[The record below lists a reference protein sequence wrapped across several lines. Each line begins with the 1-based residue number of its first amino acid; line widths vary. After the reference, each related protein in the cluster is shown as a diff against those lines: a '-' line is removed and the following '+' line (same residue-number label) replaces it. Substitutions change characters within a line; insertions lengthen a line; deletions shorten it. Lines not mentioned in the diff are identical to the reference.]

1 MLPSVNPDPDVTA
14 DISAGLGT
22 ATNLDRQL
30 GPGAL
35 AGVGSTSGLPL
46 AERAYVALRDM
57 IVTLQLAPGSPL
69 EEAIGVQLG
78 IGRTPLREAIKRL
91 AAESLVVIYP
101 RRGTFVADVNLT
113 DHSLI
118 SDVRRQLE
126 GHAAHRAAERAT
138 DEDRQRLQALARI
151 VRAHPGG
158 RDQGMQLD
166 TLIHREVYRCAHNRF
181 LEANLSQ
188 YYNLSLRIWY
198 LFLDR
203 LPEVDHAA
211 EHLPMID
218 AIIAGQPDIALEYAI
233 RHVMHFEQSVNDAL

>member
-1 MLPSVNPDPDVTA
+1 MPASVNADPRA
-14 DISAGLGT
+14 DPGADP
-22 ATNLDRQL
+22 AA
-30 GPGAL
+30 GPGTPL
-35 AGVGSTSGLPL
+35 GVPL
-46 AERAYVALRDM
+46 AERAYLALRDM

-69 EEAIGVQLG
+69 EEALGARLG
-78 IGRTPLREAIKRL
+78 IGRTPLRDAIKRL
-91 AAESLVVIYP
+91 EAESLVMVYP
-101 RRGTFVADVNLT
+101 RRGTFVAEVNLT

-138 DEDRQRLQALARI
+138 DQDRQRLRELAET

-158 RDQGMQLD
+158 REEGMRLD
-166 TLIHREVYRCAHNRF
+166 TLIHREVYRCAHNRY

-198 LFLDR
+198 LVLDR

-218 AIIAGQPDIALEYAI
+218 AIVTGQAEVALGYAVQ
-233 RHVMHFEQSVNDAL
+233 HVSHFEQAVREAL

>member
-1 MLPSVNPDPDVTA
+1 MPASVNADPNTNA
-14 DISAGLGT
+14 D
-22 ATNLDRQL
+22 
-30 GPGAL
+30 L
-35 AGVGSTSGLPL
+35 AQPL
-46 AERAYVALRDM
+46 AERAYTALRDL
-57 IVTLQLAPGSPL
+57 IVTLDLPPGSPL
-69 EEAIGVQLG
+69 EEALGARLG
-78 IGRTPLREAIKRL
+78 IGRTPLRDAIKRL
-91 AAESLVVIYP
+91 ETESLVVVYP
-101 RRGTFVADVNLT
+101 RRGTFVTEVNLT

-138 DEDRQRLQALARI
+138 DEDRQRLRDLAVM

-158 RDQGMQLD
+158 REEGMRLD
-166 TLIHREVYRCAHNRF
+166 SLIHREVYRCAHNRY

-218 AIIAGQPDIALEYAI
+218 AIIAGQSEVALEYAV
-233 RHVMHFEQSVNDAL
+233 RHVSHFERSVREAL

>member
-1 MLPSVNPDPDVTA
+1 MLPSVNPDHDVDLDVAPRTGPA
-14 DISAGLGT
+14 SGVDLSLGAVPGT
-22 ATNLDRQL
+22 AS
-30 GPGAL
+30 A
-35 AGVGSTSGLPL
+35 SGLPL

-57 IVTLQLAPGSPL
+57 IVTLRLAPGSPL
-69 EEAIGVQLG
+69 EEAIGAQLG

-91 AAESLVVIYP
+91 EAESLVVIYP
-101 RRGTFVADVNLT
+101 RRGTFVAEVNLT

-126 GHAAHRAAERAT
+126 GHAAQRAAERAT
-138 DEDRQRLQALARI
+138 AEDRQRLQALART

-158 RDQGMQLD
+158 REQGMALD
-166 TLIHREVYRCAHNRF
+166 TRIHREVYRCAHNRF

-218 AIIAGQPDIALEYAI
+218 AIIAGQADVARDYAV
-233 RHVMHFEQSVNDAL
+233 RHVSHFEQSVHAAL